1 MTNIVEVESKIITL
15 RGQQVILDSDV
26 AELYGVETRDINK
39 SVKNNPEKFPEGY
52 IFELDYD
59 EKNELVEK
67 FHRFERQK
75 HSTSNPK
82 AFTEKGLYMLATIL
96 KSPKAVETTIAIVEA
111 YAKLK
116 ELSRVIV
123 EIPQQEDDKTMQQTL
138 LRRGGQLVEEIMGD
152 ILPKQSSETSLELN
166 LAMFKLKHSVR
177 RENETPSEDRIAQL
191 EEKLRQMQEKLN
203 RLEGK
208 EMNQEPPL

>member
-1 MTNIVEVESKIITL
+1 MTNIIEVENRIIIL
-15 RGQQVILDSDV
+15 RDQQVILDSDV
-26 AELYGVETRDINK
+26 AELYGVETKRINEAV
-39 SVKNNPEKFPEGY
+39 SNNPEKFPEGY
-52 IFELDYD
+52 VFKLDNQ
-59 EKNELVEK
+59 EFNKLRSKISTTK
-67 FHRFERQK
+67 FQMTRQA
-75 HSTSNPK
+75 PK

-177 RENETPSEDRIAQL
+177 RENETSSEAKIAQL